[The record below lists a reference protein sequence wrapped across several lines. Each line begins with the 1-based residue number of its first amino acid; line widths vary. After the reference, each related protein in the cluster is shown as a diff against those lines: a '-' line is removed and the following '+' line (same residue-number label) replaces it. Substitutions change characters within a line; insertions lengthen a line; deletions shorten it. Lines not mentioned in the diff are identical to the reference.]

1 MEAHLVEEEPAS
13 VDRKPEAAELR
24 EVPVQDAEVMPV
36 GEPKRKRRRDQ
47 NKGRNMK
54 NSTRENCGPQK
65 KLAVARR
72 GTSCPLKVARQKENS
87 RKMSQCASVVAWRR
101 RNIFNKSWTRGN
113 YESRMKLA
121 ATCRKISH
129 RATVARCWRND
140 FKKEA
145 LQGTFGCR
153 RKDLALRSCS
163 SKRLEDQEDLQS
175 QQVQTM
181 NQVLLRR
188 HKELLMEDINKDW
201 TLWKCRPP
209 PKRKRRLQAEEQ
221 PACTFI
227 QVGKNLVPDL
237 PDPFTCCWDDCERT
251 FNNSQMYFNHVQTHV
266 HCNPRGNN
274 VEGGVPCSW
283 RGCKSVFRSMYKLA
297 DHVRSHTQEKLVG
310 CPTCGGLFA
319 TKTKFFDHCKRQV
332 PLELQGYQCSHCSKY
347 YPSERLL
354 RDHMRHHVNHY
365 KCSFCDMTCPTPS
378 SLSVHI
384 RYRHLDSKPFKCS
397 FCEYT

>member
-1 MEAHLVEEEPAS
+1 MCVADVYACLWES
-13 VDRKPEAAELR
+13 
-24 EVPVQDAEVMPV
+24 
-36 GEPKRKRRRDQ
+36 
-47 NKGRNMK
+47 
-54 NSTRENCGPQK
+54 CGFESSDSNEIVRHVNFHSYHTK
-65 KLAVARR
+65 IKCIGSNILAR
-72 GTSCPLKVARQKENS
+72 S
-87 RKMSQCASVVAWRR
+87 R
-101 RNIFNKSWTRGN
+101 
-113 YESRMKLA
+113 L
-121 ATCRKISH
+121 
-129 RATVARCWRND
+129 
-140 FKKEA
+140 
-145 LQGTFGCR
+145 
-153 RKDLALRSCS
+153 
-163 SKRLEDQEDLQS
+163 
-175 QQVQTM
+175 
-181 NQVLLRR
+181 
-188 HKELLMEDINKDW
+188 
-201 TLWKCRPP
+201 
-209 PKRKRRLQAEEQ
+209 

-397 FCEYT
+397 FCEYTSYQAVRWYMVPQILTDDQTHRLCIASDLLHNAEMFDRVINGDEAWCLQYILETDSKSMQWKTQNSPRPKKRCISLSQFRAMLVCFFDCRGDSSL